1 MYNMLFKYS
10 SNRKTMHLKF
20 GYYDSDINSNV
31 WVFTT
36 PPSNYL
42 TPPEF
47 PTIHLS
53 SDTIYPEIASNLTG

>member
-1 MYNMLFKYS
+1 
-10 SNRKTMHLKF
+10 MHLKF

-36 PPSNYL
+36 SPSNSS

-53 SDTIYPEIASNLTG
+53 SDTIYPEIALYVAG